1 MAAVGLSPHFP
12 LLQVKPG
19 LHRENSERHQA
30 VLFYVHS
37 KKLLSLLSLK
47 LGRHLTQRAVRSFLL
62 QLQIKISGGYATCCA

>member
-12 LLQVKPG
+12 LLQVKPR

-37 KKLLSLLSLK
+37 KKLLSPRLVGVFEHTRLDQGNFS
-47 LGRHLTQRAVRSFLL
+47 
-62 QLQIKISGGYATCCA
+62 